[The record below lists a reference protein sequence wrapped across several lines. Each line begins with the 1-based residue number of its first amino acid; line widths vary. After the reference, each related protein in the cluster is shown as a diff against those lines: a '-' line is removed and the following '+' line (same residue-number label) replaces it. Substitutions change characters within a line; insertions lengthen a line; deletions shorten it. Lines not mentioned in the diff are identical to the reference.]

1 MEEIF
6 EELIAYQKERILNF
20 GRSII
25 PYLTQDDLL
34 QPNDYPELE
43 NNPLFRYEE
52 GILEGILTAQM
63 VYQRTLKEKTE

>member
-63 VYQRTLKEKTE
+63 VYQRALKEKTE